1 MKKISALLLLF
12 VLALVHVVQAAD
24 VIISWPAN
32 PASDQV
38 KNYYVYQATGQGAF
52 SKIATNGVSTLYTVK
67 NLTPGAYR
75 FYITAAN
82 AWGVESTPSSQI
94 GTPPAAPGQVAQVQA
109 WLVVSDGTTNV
120 LDLANP

>member
-1 MKKISALLLLF
+1 MKKLSALLLLL

-24 VIISWPAN
+24 VILSWPAN
-32 PASDQV
+32 AASDQV
-38 KNYYVYQATGQGAF
+38 KNYYVYQATGSGAF
-52 SKIATNGVSTLYTVK
+52 SKVVTNGVATTVTLTGIA
-67 NLTPGAYR
+67 PGAYR

-94 GTPPAAPGQVAQVQA
+94 GTPPASPGQVAQVQA
-109 WLVVSDGTTNV
+109 WLVVSPGTTNK

>member
-1 MKKISALLLLF
+1 MKKLTALLLLF
-12 VLALVHVVQAAD
+12 VLLFAHVQAAD
-24 VIISWPAN
+24 VILSWPAN

-38 KNYYVYQATGQGAF
+38 KNYFVYQATGSGSFA
-52 SKIATNGVSTLYTVK
+52 KIATNGVSTTYTVT

-82 AWGVESTPSSQI
+82 AWAVESTPSAQI
-94 GTPPAAPGQVAQVQA
+94 GTPPAQPGQVAQVQA
-109 WLVVSDGTTNV
+109 WLVVSPGTTNQ